1 MRWRGRARQRLHPGD
16 APRYTAAAHRLTRIS
31 ISPAPMRPLA
41 ACLVLA
47 AATPGIAAAQGTL
60 RLPLP
65 TPAPPA
71 ADTAAV
77 VAAAQRL
84 FDGMIARDSTA
95 LLAALHPDAVVVSV
109 GADGRARVTPGRTWA
124 RGIAAAPDPLV
135 ERMDAP
141 RVEIAGD
148 LATLWTAY
156 DFHIGARF
164 SHCGTDAFQFARTDG
179 AWRLLVVTFTR
190 QMTGCAAP

>member
-1 MRWRGRARQRLHPGD
+1 MR
-16 APRYTAAAHRLTRIS
+16 RLTTCLL
-31 ISPAPMRPLA
+31 LA
-41 ACLVLA
+41 FVAV
-47 AATPGIAAAQGTL
+47 PGIAAAQGAL

-65 TPAPPA
+65 TPAPSA

-84 FDGMIARDSTA
+84 FDGMEARDSTT

-109 GADGRARVTPGRTWA
+109 GADGRARVMPGPMWA
-124 RGIAAAPDPLV
+124 RGVAAAPEPLV
-135 ERMDAP
+135 ERMAAP

-164 SHCGTDAFQFARTDG
+164 GHCGTDAFQFARTG
-179 AWRLLVVTFTR
+179 RAWRLLVVTFTR